1 MVHLHRV
8 ARTHTPTSIESP
20 LPLQS
25 GVLIQGEDAY
35 ALIQDYALCPP
46 SQRIQLRLLTPP
58 YTTTMR
64 NIVQEGGYR
73 QLIEGRADEGSSVLL
88 RVDGPQV
95 ATSFVRNAVAADGR
109 RRGMTWNFTIEKVT
123 SDEENLGIDVSEK
136 SSKSRLEYFG
146 VSQWVLNFVNENEAR
161 RFVRSWHRKVFSTN
175 QDTSIEIL
183 NAELLY

>member
-1 MVHLHRV
+1 M
-8 ARTHTPTSIESP
+8 
-20 LPLQS
+20 
-25 GVLIQGEDAY
+25 
-35 ALIQDYALCPP
+35 
-46 SQRIQLRLLTPP
+46 
-58 YTTTMR
+58 
-64 NIVQEGGYR
+64 
-73 QLIEGRADEGSSVLL
+73 
-88 RVDGPQV
+88 